1 MSEPR
6 RYSSDPDLI
15 KTLAKG
21 ILEDGWQMFPGGGFT
36 LGPPLNLATRPTPL
50 DWANAYRLAY
60 ETTRNELAEVRGEVA
75 ALELGNGELQDDL
88 EEMAKREKEIDRDVH
103 HSR

>member
-21 ILEDGWQMFPGGGFT
+21 ILEDGWQMFPGGGFAV
-36 LGPPLNLATRPTPL
+36 GPPLTIATRPTSME
-50 DWANAYRLAY
+50 WANAYRTAL
-60 ETTRNELAEVRGEVA
+60 ETVRNELAEARGEVD
-75 ALELGNGELQDDL
+75 ALELGNGNLEDDL
-88 EEMAKREKEIDRDVH
+88 EQMANREKEIDHDLSDAR
-103 HSR
+103 